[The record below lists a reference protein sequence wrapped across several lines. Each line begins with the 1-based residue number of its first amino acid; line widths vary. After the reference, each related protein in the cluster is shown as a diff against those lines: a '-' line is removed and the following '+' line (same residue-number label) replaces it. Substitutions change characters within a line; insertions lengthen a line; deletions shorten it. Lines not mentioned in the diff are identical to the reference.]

1 MNIRD
6 AGDPGPLVGRSQPG
20 GGEVRLHE
28 SSVRRH
34 TLILGGSGVG
44 KTALRQARS
53 GPPAASEGRGP
64 G

>member
-44 KTALRQARS
+44 KTTFSSAFWPT
-53 GPPAASEGRGP
+53 GCV
-64 G
+64 